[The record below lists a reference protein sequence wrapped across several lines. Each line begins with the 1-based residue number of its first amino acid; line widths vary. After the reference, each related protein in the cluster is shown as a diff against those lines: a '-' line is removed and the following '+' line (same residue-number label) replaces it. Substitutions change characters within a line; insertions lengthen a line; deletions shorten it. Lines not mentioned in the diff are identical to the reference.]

1 MFQKAIY
8 NHSTRACTMNTG
20 YNILLVDDNPQNLA
34 TLSRILTKQGYRVRT
49 AISGQV
55 ALKSVNSMLPDLILL
70 DIRMPEMDGYEVCRR
85 LKNSPKTQ
93 DIPVLFLSALDAPE
107 DKIAAFDVGGLDY
120 IIKPFHLDEV
130 IARVKTH
137 LALRTMREQLQT
149 QNAELSRYRDH
160 LEALV
165 EQRTKALQ
173 ASEQQY
179 RFLADHVQDGIVIIR
194 QGQIVFA
201 NTIFVSMLQC
211 PLDQLLGQELLHLF
225 PAPYRS
231 GLRDWLASSRSSKQ
245 QDAYRIEVLTAQ
257 DQKMWTE
264 LEQSEILWD
273 SQTAILLTIRDI
285 HECKLRE
292 SRLEKERQRLQKE
305 NLKFKS
311 TLQERYK
318 FGELVGKSPGMQR
331 VYEYI
336 VSAAASDV
344 NTLIIGESGTG
355 KELIA
360 RSLHQA
366 SSRRDRAF
374 VPINCASI
382 PETLFER
389 EFFGHRKGAFTGADR
404 DTPGFFDQAHR
415 GVLFLDEVT
424 ELSPGM
430 QAKLLRVLQDGEY
443 IPLGDT
449 HAKQADVLLV
459 AATNKAWKPLI
470 QEGTLR
476 EDFFYRI
483 CVIEIQVPPLR
494 DRKED
499 LSLLTEHFLSLFARK
514 QKQSGLNALPVPS
527 TVPGDIQEAL
537 YRYNWPGNVRELQN
551 VLQRYLATQHLTEEL
566 DLLLPRRQEHLSGVS
581 LSQLPRGL
589 SLPDAVKECEKQL
602 IMQAL
607 EQNRQHK
614 INTAKMLGIPRS
626 TLHRKIKEYRIR
638 P

>member
-1 MFQKAIY
+1 
-8 NHSTRACTMNTG
+8 MNTG